1 LMTVVLNVQ
10 VRCKGCRSQS
20 RCEVCLFPARCRFAF
35 ARWSRHSGCRRS
47 SLNGWV
53 SYEACHRSNDESS
66 SGGAF
71 LLPGCDD
78 ISSSS
83 SRLKRPSVCSV
94 RSCRSMTRWNE
105 IKVHVAGVPL
115 SSVVDCGLVV
125 LSDRRWCMESRHK
138 LCFSIWF
145 GLGWRANDGS
155 LVVYGGSSFPIPW
168 KRGPLAPVV
177 GEGAS

>member
-115 SSVVDCGLVV
+115 SSVADCRLVV
-125 LSDRRWCMESRHK
+125 LSGRRVVVDGK
-138 LCFSIWF
+138 QKAQLVLLPF
-145 GLGWRANDGS
+145 GLASERTKGLWHVVRWRLVSSSGS
-155 LVVYGGSSFPIPW
+155 EAFP
-168 KRGPLAPVV
+168 LLL
-177 GEGAS
+177 